1 LQKLGASKKPVDQRR
16 DPGNGEVEEQDCIQ
30 GMLDLDALVHAVEA
44 DQQNGHVGAVRKD
57 DHELEGEAEAFVFA
71 RDRIGRRVG
80 IHCNKRSQ
88 SWADGIEEGTDV
100 TQNKAKLCRNLIIS
114 LVFERNAN
122 FLPKI

>member
-1 LQKLGASKKPVDQRR
+1 
-16 DPGNGEVEEQDCIQ
+16 
-30 GMLDLDALVHAVEA
+30 MLDLDALVHAVEA

-100 TQNKAKLCRNLIIS
+100 INLFSQKNRRKSAFFYSKQSEIMQKFDHLIG
-114 LVFERNAN
+114 F
-122 FLPKI
+122 